1 MISAGRR
8 RLAVGSPI
16 ALFLRGA
23 VLIAVVA
30 ALAVLAG
37 WAVAL
42 AAARLGAFGLVLE
55 ALALKTTF
63 ALRGLATAASAV
75 ASDLERG
82 DLDAA
87 RASVGRDLVSRPTTP
102 LDDTGVASAT
112 IESVAENLTDS
123 IVAPLAFY
131 AVLGLPGA
139 ALYRAINTAD
149 AMIGY
154 RDGDLE
160 HFGKA
165 AARLDDLLN
174 LVPARLAALVLV
186 VGAVVAGAD
195 ARRAFAVMRR
205 DRRRTASPNAGWTMA
220 AMAGA
225 LDVAL
230 EKPGHYV
237 LGDGHPPRARDI
249 ARSVSVFWCAA
260 MTAVLAI
267 ALTGVYLGR

>member
-16 ALFLRGA
+16 ARFLRGA
-23 VLIAVVA
+23 VLIVVVA
-30 ALAVLAG
+30 ALAALAG

-55 ALALKTTF
+55 ALALKTTL

-82 DLDAA
+82 DLAAA
-87 RASVGRDLVSRPTTP
+87 RASVGRDLVSRPTTA
-102 LDDTGVASAT
+102 LDDTGVASAA

-186 VGAVVAGAD
+186 VGAMIAGAD

-237 LGDGHPPRARDI
+237 LGDGPPPRARDI
-249 ARSVSVFWCAA
+249 ARSVSVLWCAA

-267 ALTGVYLGR
+267 ALTGVYLSR